1 MIMALKIKKKAI
13 FEKSAGTVIGEG
25 SVFENAVL
33 KGGGVVRVDGKFFG
47 TIDIEGHVV
56 IGESGS
62 INGKMCADSA
72 LIAGECHGDIL
83 VRDTLHVTPTAV
95 LSGSVETNNIIV
107 DEGAVFNVAC
117 SGLKPQDDTGFA
129 GKRNNNSEAEE
140 DKTKG

>member
-1 MIMALKIKKKAI
+1 MIMALNIQKKAI

-33 KGGGVVRVDGKFFG
+33 KGGGIVRIDGKFSG
-47 TIDIEGHVV
+47 TIDIEGHIV

-62 INGKMCADSA
+62 ISGKMCADSA
-72 LIAGECHGDIL
+72 LIAGKCHGDIRL
-83 VRDTLHVTPTAV
+83 RDTLHVTPTAV

-117 SGLKPQDDTGFA
+117 SVLKPQDDTGFA
-129 GKRNNNSEAEE
+129 GKRNNAGDEE
-140 DKTKG
+140 DKTGA